1 MWGFIYRSRAEI
13 PAYYHFLFFSFF
25 KLFQVPV
32 PQKQDIPALRCNI
45 HLCLSDGGYYAL
57 CSTGNAGNQMC
68 FVCSQTC
75 PFPQQLAPVWW
86 VFSHCFI
93 DPLLSPPQ
101 KHSKTWESRRRAFL
115 FELCSSCNPCT
126 QWNAGG
132 RQQSVIT
139 SRTANSRKKYSKRWN
154 PGPNGSRRNL
164 AVYRNGAGITPP
176 AKLIRPWSLSIHLL
190 LFSASNKHCKKIKK
204 YQRSWL
210 CYRDVSPSFRPQA
223 YLAQSSKYESYC
235 ANKTHHPLF
244 CRITANHNPFKMLT
258 WYYGKHH
265 AVISGEGRHC
275 WMESSLKPLQLWL
288 TCSAYGTSQLVCSSE
303 WNWLATESILN
314 MNFDLAWGHTYLLY
328 HVCHHHHFD
337 APFLS
342 ALTKEK
348 GFAMQPFPSTAVT
361 IISSVL
367 FRCRTIRKK
376 TVALRH

>member
-1 MWGFIYRSRAEI
+1 MGPW
-13 PAYYHFLFFSFF
+13 
-25 KLFQVPV
+25 
-32 PQKQDIPALRCNI
+32 
-45 HLCLSDGGYYAL
+45 
-57 CSTGNAGNQMC
+57 QM
-68 FVCSQTC
+68 
-75 PFPQQLAPVWW
+75 
-86 VFSHCFI
+86 
-93 DPLLSPPQ
+93 
-101 KHSKTWESRRRAFL
+101 
-115 FELCSSCNPCT
+115 PCT
-126 QWNAGG
+126 
-132 RQQSVIT
+132 
-139 SRTANSRKKYSKRWN
+139 
-154 PGPNGSRRNL
+154 
-164 AVYRNGAGITPP
+164 
-176 AKLIRPWSLSIHLL
+176 
-190 LFSASNKHCKKIKK
+190 
-204 YQRSWL
+204 
-210 CYRDVSPSFRPQA
+210 
-223 YLAQSSKYESYC
+223 SSG
-235 ANKTHHPLF
+235 TWHQLPFF

-258 WYYGKHH
+258 RYYGKHH

-367 FRCRTIRKK
+367 FWCRTIRKK